1 MHMDSAYQLL
11 YGMSGAQ
18 GERGPQEKLC
28 CMFTIVLSTICVQ
41 YFIVIVLFLD
51 GVLVGPI
58 CLILWTSSGR
68 NVNLRSEHFLS

>member
-1 MHMDSAYQLL
+1 MHMDSTYQHL

-41 YFIVIVLFLD
+41 YFIFLLLG

-58 CLILWTSSGR
+58 WFWTSSGL